1 MDKQKTVSYFVRFFK
16 ILLIV
21 LAVGLIAFSLMSGA
35 ENSGFLKNIPNSFPW
50 ILLLI
55 FAGIAFWKQ
64 IFGGILIV
72 LFGIFTI
79 LFFSAFEFL
88 WILFVISLPL
98 IVIGLVLALAGL
110 FKNK

>member
-1 MDKQKTVSYFVRFFK
+1 MEKQKIKFYLTRVCKV
-16 ILLIV
+16 LL
-21 LAVGLIAFSLMSGA
+21 LAMAICLIAFSLMSGA

-64 IFGGILIV
+64 ILGGILII

-79 LFFSAFEFL
+79 FFFSAFQFI

-98 IVIGLVLALAGL
+98 MVIGLVLALVGRL
-110 FKNK
+110 KE